1 MKTPFHPAMTP
12 RIAFPASA
20 IVIALLVA
28 GCQTPTYRLPMDASG
43 EFKLS
48 DVSKIAIIDFNT
60 LPGDAFSNGAAD
72 RETCAI
78 IQRALSA
85 SLARSGMW
93 DIVRLDAE
101 QAVATIDPGAFPNRL
116 FDAIAYGR
124 VWWQFPPERDVL
136 KPELFTLTTKSRITY
151 MAQETVGGNIGGL
164 FNSTSAGG
172 SAPRSSG
179 LSGLA
184 SSLTSGLGGLVGG
197 GSSSSRPSAA
207 PAQPQTRM
215 VEKHVDLVTETRDV
229 LENIGHRSR
238 EASLMLALSLYRVRS
253 NGMIEKVADTF
264 LVLDQTFLL
273 DNGRYAAHD
282 VAFGPPGAGVAA
294 AAPEEKEEEKGVVL
308 PASLSTIPSDMQA
321 KLMLAM
327 RAAEDL
333 GRRIAPHKDIRTV
346 SYDFPDKK
354 IAKLL
359 STHAYDAAESY
370 ALRSIRT
377 ALGAEV
383 AAKVEPLLSYEE
395 KPDYV
400 VPPSPPSDV
409 EKVSVPDR
417 NEAAAAVERLVAKRD
432 CVPALF
438 ALALCQEATGRTE
451 EALYT
456 YRYVFRVEP
465 DEASAQGI
473 ARCHEA
479 LGAAA
484 RIAEQ
489 RREIRK
495 ARPKA
500 RLY

>member
-1 MKTPFHPAMTP
+1 MKPSFLPAMTP
-12 RIAFPASA
+12 RTAFPA

-28 GCQTPTYRLPMDASG
+28 GCQTPTYRLPMDVPG

-48 DVSKIAIIDFNT
+48 DVSKIAIVDFNS
-60 LPGDAFSNGAAD
+60 LPGDAFSAVAAD
-72 RETCAI
+72 RETCDI
-78 IQRALSA
+78 VQRALSA

-101 QAVATIDPGAFPNRL
+101 QAVAAIDPGVLPNRR

-136 KPELFTLTTKSRITY
+136 KPELFTLTTKSRVTY
-151 MAQETVGGNIGGL
+151 LVPETTGESV
-164 FNSTSAGG
+164 G
-172 SAPRSSG
+172 SALGGTSSRSG
-179 LSGLA
+179 LGGLA
-184 SSLTSGLGGLVGG
+184 SSLSSLSSGLDGLVGSL
-197 GSSSSRPSAA
+197 SSPTRSSYATSPKT
-207 PAQPQTRM
+207 QTKM
-215 VEKHVDLVTETRDV
+215 VEKHVDLVTEKRDV
-229 LENIGHRSR
+229 LESIGHRSR
-238 EASLMLALSLYRVRS
+238 EASLMLALSLYRIRG

-264 LVLDQTFLL
+264 LVLDQTFLF
-273 DNGRYAAHD
+273 DNGRYSTRDA
-282 VAFGPPGAGVAA
+282 AFGPPGAGNAVAA
-294 AAPEEKEEEKGVVL
+294 SERKEEEKSVVL
-308 PASLSTIPSDMQA
+308 PASLSTIPPDMQA

-333 GRRIAPHKDIRTV
+333 GRRIAPHKDVRV
-346 SYDFPDKK
+346 VAYDFPDAK
-354 IAKLL
+354 ITKLL
-359 STHAYDAAESY
+359 NVHAYDAAERY

-395 KPDYV
+395 KPDYD

-409 EKVSVPDR
+409 EKISVPDR

-432 CVPALF
+432 CVPTLF

-456 YRYVFRVEP
+456 YRYVFRIDP

-473 ARCHEA
+473 ARCHKA

-489 RREIRK
+489 ARETRK
-495 ARPKA
+495 ASKKA
-500 RLY
+500 RLD